1 MNGKCSEAAGGPSP
15 GKGWGEPYLSW
26 SHPWGG
32 AGLGKPLRWGLDTG
46 GGGRERPVGFLGDI
60 QDAAPRPVLY
70 LAASAP
76 AFPAG
81 SPDSPEAPVPE
92 APSGHREASFH
103 DPSHLQDPPSLVLR
117 MTLRQGTSPV
127 SLSFLICEMGTSAA

>member
-1 MNGKCSEAAGGPSP
+1 MLRGCRGPQPGEGLGGALSELEPPLGWSRSGEAAEVGVG
-15 GKGWGEPYLSW
+15 
-26 SHPWGG
+26 H
-32 AGLGKPLRWGLDTG
+32 G